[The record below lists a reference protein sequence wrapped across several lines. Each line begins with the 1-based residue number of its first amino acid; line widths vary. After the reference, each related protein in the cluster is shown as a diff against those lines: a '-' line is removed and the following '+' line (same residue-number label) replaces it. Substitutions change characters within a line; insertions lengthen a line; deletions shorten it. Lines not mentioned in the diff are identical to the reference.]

1 MKTLLLMRHGKS
13 SWKDK
18 DLPDHERPLKKKG
31 KKDSEKMAKL
41 MKDKE
46 LIPGYVLSST
56 AKRAKMTVEE
66 VINQIGY
73 QGEIKYLDVLYQAEP
88 NDYVSVLAEVPDEVD
103 NVLIVGHNPSLEAFV
118 QILSNDIESLPTA
131 ALARI
136 DLAINSWKEM
146 GSNSYGKLVG
156 LWTPRE
162 LED

>member
-41 MKDKE
+41 MKEKE
-46 LIPGYVLSST
+46 LIPGYILSST
-56 AKRAKMTVEE
+56 AKRAKMTVDE
-66 VINQIGY
+66 VVDEIEY
-73 QGEIKYLDVLYQAEP
+73 KGEVKYLDVLYQAEP
-88 NDYVSVLAEVPDEVD
+88 SDYVNVLKEVSDEYD
-103 NVLIVGHNPSLEAFV
+103 CVLIVGHNPSLEAFV
-118 QILSNDIESLPTA
+118 QILSNDIEALPTA

-146 GSNSYGKLVG
+146 GNNSYGKLVG
-156 LWTPRE
+156 LWTPRD
-162 LED
+162 LEE

>member
-1 MKTLLLMRHGKS
+1 MKILLLMRHGKS

-31 KKDSEKMAKL
+31 KKDSEKMAKM
-41 MKDKE
+41 MKEKE
-46 LIPGYVLSST
+46 LIPGYILSST

-66 VINQIGY
+66 VVDEIEY
-73 QGEIKYLDVLYQAEP
+73 KGEVKYLDVLYQAEP
-88 NDYVSVLAEVPDEVD
+88 SDYVNVLKEVSDEFD
-103 NVLIVGHNPSLEAFV
+103 CVLIVGHNPSLEAFV
-118 QILSNDIESLPTA
+118 QILSNDIEALPTA

-156 LWTPRE
+156 LWTPRD
-162 LED
+162 LEE